1 MNSDER
7 ALVDIALTAIYIP
20 DIVSGKTKK
29 DLFDDIGMQA
39 ALKYKIGVIGEAVK
53 RLSKTFRDMHP
64 SIPWKKIAG
73 MRDYR
78 DYVDHEYDNIDLDIV
93 WHVVKN
99 DVPTLLQY
107 IEPLLPKEE

>member
-64 SIPWKKIAG
+64 SIPWKKSQVCATMSITN
-73 MRDYR
+73 MT
-78 DYVDHEYDNIDLDIV
+78 IS
-93 WHVVKN
+93 
-99 DVPTLLQY
+99 TLILFGT
-107 IEPLLPKEE
+107 L